1 MRYVARLCAAL
12 PVLVA
17 ACAPKGETAVTDS
30 AATATAPV
38 VDAGAVRQAIERANA
53 QFGEAVQRGD
63 SAGIVANYADDAMM
77 MMAGGPAWR
86 GRTEIA
92 ANATKMFKS
101 ATVNL
106 TTNSVDVGGDYAIET
121 GTYEMNMTP
130 PGGKPVADKGKY
142 VTVWKKQGDGSWKI
156 YRDIGTTDLPPPK
169 S

>member
-1 MRYVARLCAAL
+1 MRYVVRLCAAL

-17 ACAPKGETAVTDS
+17 ACAPKGETAVIDS

-77 MMAGGPAWR
+77 MMAGAPAWR
-86 GRTEIA
+86 GRAEIA
-92 ANATKMFKS
+92 ANAPRAFKS
-101 ATVNL
+101 MAVKL
-106 TTNSVDVGGDYAIET
+106 TTTSVDIGGDYAIET
-121 GTYEMNMTP
+121 GTYELTSTP
-130 PGGKPVADKGKY
+130 PGEKSVAADKGKY

-156 YRDIGTTDLPPPK
+156 YGDIGTPDLPPK
-169 S
+169 G